1 MQLLLRLFLEHLR
14 NNHSLEPNPVLSIY
28 HLILQVE
35 ACSSP
40 KLRQPLIRLS
50 ALKITALLL
59 LSWVVSPFQ
68 RPALLAHSVLP
79 AYNIVCFSKFL
90 QMRSVSHKSCWNLL
104 KGSALCQWTPSA
116 VVHTFSYPRF
126 LSNCN
131 GLNDRSEAWSAFK
144 KISQY
149 LSNRGLFFAFTF
161 LVLAFNLFGRHIV
174 TFFVSCFN
182 ATINVGAVIMAE
194 LRYWSFVVC
203 WLAFISIFCFL
214 YLL

>member
-104 KGSALCQWTPSA
+104 KGSALFANVVVKPQPLSFASELQVQWFIPFPIL
-116 VVHTFSYPRF
+116 VSYQIAMVWTTDQK
-126 LSNCN
+126 L
-131 GLNDRSEAWSAFK
+131 EA
-144 KISQY
+144 
-149 LSNRGLFFAFTF
+149 L
-161 LVLAFNLFGRHIV
+161 
-174 TFFVSCFN
+174 
-182 ATINVGAVIMAE
+182 
-194 LRYWSFVVC
+194 
-203 WLAFISIFCFL
+203 
-214 YLL
+214 